1 MGLVKTLLL
10 CCTGI
15 MLCMEVAVAGHQAV
29 LVTSSTSPIQDIDS
43 LELRKLF
50 LGFNVTRDGKFV
62 KGLRNTEDD
71 DLNSIFLQS
80 VVAMSEKSYERRH
93 LSLTLRK
100 GIPRPLEYDKSENL
114 LKALSK
120 NPYSVSYMWKE
131 SAEDNPDLKILR
143 VLWEQN

>member
-80 VVAMSEKSYERRH
+80 VVAMSEKSYMRRL
-93 LSLTLRK
+93 LSLPLRQ
-100 GIPRPLEYDKSENL
+100 GIPRPSEYDEPEHL
-114 LKALSK
+114 LNALSR
-120 NPYSVSYMWKE
+120 NPYSVTYMWKHAADR
-131 SAEDNPDLKILR
+131 STDVKTLN
-143 VLWEQN
+143 VLWQQD

>member
-1 MGLVKTLLL
+1 MG
-10 CCTGI
+10 
-15 MLCMEVAVAGHQAV
+15 VAVAEHQAV
-29 LVTSSTSPIQDIDS
+29 LVTSSTSPIQEIDS

-50 LGFNVTRDGKFV
+50 LGFNVTRNGKFV

-80 VVAMSEKSYERRH
+80 VVAMSEKSYERRNT
-93 LSLTLRK
+93 SLTLRK
-100 GIPRPLEYDKSENL
+100 GIPRPIEYDKSEDL
-114 LKALSK
+114 LIALSK

-131 SAEDNPDLKILR
+131 SAVNNPDLKILR

>member
-10 CCTGI
+10 CCIGI

-100 GIPRPLEYDKSENL
+100 GIPRPLEYDKSEDL
-114 LKALSK
+114 LKALSN
-120 NPYSVSYMWKE
+120 NPYSVSYMWRE
-131 SAEDNPDLKILR
+131 SAESRPDLKILR

>member
-1 MGLVKTLLL
+1 MGLVKILLL
-10 CCTGI
+10 CCIGI
-15 MLCMEVAVAGHQAV
+15 MLCMEVAVAEHQAV

-71 DLNSIFLQS
+71 NLNNIFLQS

-100 GIPRPLEYDKSENL
+100 GIPRPLEYDKSEDL

-131 SAEDNPDLKILR
+131 SAERNPDLKILR

>member
-15 MLCMEVAVAGHQAV
+15 MLCMEVAVAEHQAV

-71 DLNSIFLQS
+71 NLNSIFLQS

>member
-15 MLCMEVAVAGHQAV
+15 MLCMEVAVAEHQAV

-80 VVAMSEKSYERRH
+80 VVAMSEKSYMRRL
-93 LSLTLRK
+93 LSLPLRQ
-100 GIPRPLEYDKSENL
+100 GIPRPSEYDEPEHL
-114 LKALSK
+114 LNALSR
-120 NPYSVSYMWKE
+120 NPYSVTYMWKHAADR
-131 SAEDNPDLKILR
+131 STDVKTLK
-143 VLWEQN
+143 VLWQQD

>member
-71 DLNSIFLQS
+71 NLNSIFLQS

-100 GIPRPLEYDKSENL
+100 GIPRPLEYDKPEDL
-114 LKALSK
+114 LIALSN
-120 NPYSVSYMWKE
+120 NPYAVSYMWSE
-131 SAEDNPDLKILR
+131 SAESNPDLKILR

>member
-1 MGLVKTLLL
+1 MGLVKTLLP

-15 MLCMEVAVAGHQAV
+15 MLCMGVAVAEHQAV

-50 LGFNVTRDGKFV
+50 LGFNVTRNGKFV

-80 VVAMSEKSYERRH
+80 VVAMSEKSYERRQT
-93 LSLTLRK
+93 SLTLRK
-100 GIPRPLEYDKSENL
+100 GIPRPLEYDKSEAL
-114 LKALSK
+114 LIALSK

-131 SAEDNPDLKILR
+131 SAENNPDLKILR